1 MLDKKTCMDA
11 TTPKISVII
20 PIFQHWE
27 LTEGLFKALDQ
38 QTQSKSH
45 WECFI
50 VDNGSDVVP
59 SEDSLPSFI
68 TLLECDTPGS
78 YAARNK
84 ALKHAK
90 GELLVFTDADCQP
103 DPQWLERIWSTY
115 QRQSSPALIAGGVTV
130 KKFLPGK
137 LNPVE
142 VYDIAMG
149 LPQDRYTQR
158 GFAVTANLSTPRLA
172 FDRVGNFGEKRY
184 SGGDMDFCL
193 RSKKAGIPLVYIPE
207 ANVNHPARDSWDAL
221 TCKMKRVKG
230 GQLLCGTGKQKRSYI
245 IKTLVPPISRAWY
258 AATTHKT
265 NLPQKWTTLWMLG
278 ALWLLEIK
286 ITFKILATGEKERR

>member
-1 MLDKKTCMDA
+1 MNA
-11 TTPKISVII
+11 PAPKISVII
-20 PIFQHWE
+20 PIYQHWD

-38 QTQSKSH
+38 QTHPKSH

-59 SEDSLPSFI
+59 SQNSLPDFV
-68 TLLECDTPGS
+68 TLLECETPGS

-84 ALKHAK
+84 ALTMAK

-103 DPQWLERIWSTY
+103 DPEWLERIWNTY
-115 QRQSSPALIAGGVTV
+115 HGQVSPTLIAGGVTV
-130 KKFLPGK
+130 KRFQPGK
-137 LNPVE
+137 PNQVE
-142 VYDIAMG
+142 VYDMAMG

-158 GFAVTANLSTPRLA
+158 GFAVTANLSIPRSA
-172 FDRVGNFGEKRY
+172 FERIGHFDEQRF

-193 RSKKAGIPLVYIPE
+193 RAKKAGIPLVYIPD

-230 GQLLCGTGKQKRSYI
+230 GQLLSSTPRQRRIFI
-245 IKTLVPPISRAWY
+245 IKTFVPPVSRALY
-258 AATTHKT
+258 AATTNKINT
-265 NLPQKWTTLWMLG
+265 AQKWTTLWILA
-278 ALWLLEIK
+278 ALWLTEIA
-286 ITFKILATGEKERR
+286 ITVKVLVTGEKERR